1 MAMAGRRVNKQN
13 SFERGSARAGRWGI
27 ALPRNMAYE
36 PSASAPAP
44 ALSLAD
50 VRLLAVNWRAGERR
64 GALLTLA
71 FDALKLA
78 WSTARAAALASRRQ
92 LAAADLN
99 EANSRIARVVFAQ
112 VEEPD
117 NARNSPRRVHALRRP
132 ARRRRRREAAEEAA
146 TLLRIRLGAVRS
158 RLAVA
163 AVVRARASLVA
174 RCFAALQSSVITS
187 ASPSTRRRRRR
198 RGGAHG
204 AEPEAAELRARIAAV
219 SARPRS

>member
-1 MAMAGRRVNKQN
+1 MHKQN

-27 ALPRNMAYE
+27 ALPAGHAYE

-50 VRLLAVNWRAGERR
+50 VRQLAVNWRARERR

-117 NARNSPRRVHALRRP
+117 NARAILLAECMLSDDLLA
-132 ARRRRRREAAEEAA
+132 AAGEREAAEEAA

-174 RCFAALQSSVITS
+174 RCFAALKSSVITKRL
-187 ASPSTRRRRRR
+187 AVDAAPTAAARAART
-198 RGGAHG
+198 A
-204 AEPEAAELRARIAAV
+204 AEPEAAQLRARIAAV
-219 SARPRS
+219 QREPRS